1 MKVVVVGCRGWGQ
14 IHLRALAQLG
24 VDLEIMERDR
34 EAART
39 CVERYGARKVY
50 ESYSSVLSSDADVV
64 DLVVP
69 HHLHRDMAVEA
80 LKAGRHVLVEKP
92 MARTE
97 AEALDMINA
106 AKSVRRKLMVADQ
119 FHFDPAV
126 RAVMDMI
133 REGRLGRVHTI
144 IVRSQTLGRP
154 RDWRTRLEEMGG
166 GALIDGGVHFV
177 NTLLNFGGDYEEV
190 KAYVYRASVPMEGDD
205 TAVAIFRF
213 KSGAHGLL
221 YYSWA
226 YPNAPLLPSYEVV
239 GDAGSVV
246 EDLETKRRTWSP
258 PRYRVYGDP
267 VLNGKRVEV
276 PDVDVF
282 VEMFRG
288 FLRAVEED
296 AEVPYPPE
304 LSLRDLRGVLD
315 IYRAARA
322 PWLK

>member
-14 IHLRALAQLG
+14 IHLRALSQLG
-24 VDLEIMERDR
+24 VDLEIMERNE

-39 CVERYGARKVY
+39 CVERYGARKVHAT
-50 ESYSSVLSSDADVV
+50 YSSVLSSNADVV

-69 HHLHRDMAVEA
+69 HNLHRDMAVEA
-80 LKAGRHVLVEKP
+80 LKAGKHVLVEKP

-106 AKSVRRKLMVADQ
+106 ARSARRKLMVTDQ

-126 RAVMDMI
+126 KAVVEMI
-133 REGRLGRVHTI
+133 RDGRLGKVHTI
-144 IVRSQTLGRP
+144 IVRSQVLGRP
-154 RDWRTRLEEMGG
+154 KEWRTRLEEMGG

-190 KAYVYRASVPMEGDD
+190 KAYVYRAFVSMEGDD
-205 TAVAIFRF
+205 TAMAIFKF
-213 KSGAHGLL
+213 KSGAYGLF

-226 YPNAPLLPSYEVV
+226 YPNPPLLPSYEVV

-246 EDLETKRRTWSP
+246 EDLETKRRTWAP

-267 VLNGKRVEV
+267 VLNGRRVEV

-282 VEMFRG
+282 VEMFKG
-288 FLRAVEED
+288 FFKAVEED
-296 AEVPYPPE
+296 SEVPYPPE

-315 IYRAARA
+315 IYRAAGV